1 MLCVVWLYYA
11 GFDPCSIGSIGCS
24 IAYWLTQSGG
34 KVGTLFAILVTSAF
48 QVAAFSS
55 MKEKALGFMRSFLVL
70 SMLLAV
76 LASLNEFVLKPT
88 LRVARP
94 SHAFILRQSHS
105 DVTLDS
111 VYKLAEVKRKDF
123 FRHLVATDTAEFKK
137 IDPRVLDHWVDEAG
151 YSFPSGHTFNAFL
164 IGPLLAFSLLSSRSR
179 AIRLICFLPLLWA
192 LFVGVSRVSLGAHSA
207 LDVSVGAVMG
217 LFLAH
222 LLLFFPYTRRLLIPV
237 STLDTRR

>member
-1 MLCVVWLYYA
+1 MKDKA
-11 GFDPCSIGSIGCS
+11 KGFI
-24 IAYWLTQSGG
+24 
-34 KVGTLFAILVTSAF
+34 
-48 QVAAFSS
+48 
-55 MKEKALGFMRSFLVL
+55 RSFLAL

-111 VYKLAEVKRKDF
+111 VYRLAEVKRKDF
-123 FRHLVATDTAEFKK
+123 FRRLVATDTTEFRK

-179 AIRLICFLPLLWA
+179 AIRFICFLPLLWA

-207 LDVSVGAVMG
+207 LDVSVGAGMG

-222 LLLFFPYTRRLLIPV
+222 LLLFFPSIRRLLIPV
-237 STLDTRR
+237 STLDNRR